1 MEALRLEDISFSY
14 DGKNKILE
22 DVNFSCNYGE
32 MVLLSGKSGEGK
44 STIMSII
51 SGIIPHLYKGDLSGK
66 AFVDGEDIHKKTIGQ
81 ICRKLGIVLQNADE
95 QIIQT
100 YAEDEIAFGCEN
112 LAFPVQKISEQI
124 DIVTELFGIDKNSR
138 TKTLSGGQKQTLMTA
153 ATIAMGQKIVILD
166 EPLANLD
173 KVSSEKLMKTL
184 RTLADSGFCVV
195 IIEHRIDVILNYVD
209 RVFHVGNKK
218 ITEQKDFDEYLK
230 SQACT
235 IVNDQKSIATNK
247 NLIEICNV
255 SYVKK
260 KKIILDEINL
270 NVFDK
275 ERLVMLGDNGAG
287 KSTLLRVIARI
298 AKTRR
303 GKIIQSINPK
313 LGQKRGSKKWFKEV
327 GVVYQNPDYQLFMDT
342 VRREIEF
349 SGKDKAWNDY
359 IIEAFKLKK
368 ILKRHPVSL
377 SQGQKRRL
385 TIAATLA
392 GKPRLLLL
400 DEPTVGQDY
409 QTLMEIVEILN
420 KVHVETGNTMITV
433 THDVRCA
440 EALADRYIEMEK
452 GKIVREG
459 SSDEIEKYFSRIK

>member
-1 MEALRLEDISFSY
+1 M
-14 DGKNKILE
+14 
-22 DVNFSCNYGE
+22 
-32 MVLLSGKSGEGK
+32 
-44 STIMSII
+44 
-51 SGIIPHLYKGDLSGK
+51 
-66 AFVDGEDIHKKTIGQ
+66 
-81 ICRKLGIVLQNADE
+81 
-95 QIIQT
+95 
-100 YAEDEIAFGCEN
+100 
-112 LAFPVQKISEQI
+112 
-124 DIVTELFGIDKNSR
+124 
-138 TKTLSGGQKQTLMTA
+138 
-153 ATIAMGQKIVILD
+153 
-166 EPLANLD
+166 
-173 KVSSEKLMKTL
+173 
-184 RTLADSGFCVV
+184 
-195 IIEHRIDVILNYVD
+195 
-209 RVFHVGNKK
+209 
-218 ITEQKDFDEYLK
+218 
-230 SQACT
+230 
-235 IVNDQKSIATNK
+235 
-247 NLIEICNV
+247 

-270 NVFDK
+270 NIFDK

-298 AKTRR
+298 AKTSR

-313 LGQKRGSKKWFKEV
+313 LGQKRGSKKWFKQV